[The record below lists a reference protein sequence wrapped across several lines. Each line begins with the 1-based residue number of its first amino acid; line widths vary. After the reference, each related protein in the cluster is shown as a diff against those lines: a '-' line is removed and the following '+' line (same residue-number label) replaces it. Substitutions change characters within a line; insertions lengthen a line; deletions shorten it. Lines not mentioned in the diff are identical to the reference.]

1 MEEIDLHKIEEQVLQ
16 LGIWKSLEELE
27 DSISIDELH
36 RFYITKQR
44 EDYEQKRFM
53 AAMQGVKMEEF
64 IDPDEA
70 AEKKDFESIKK
81 RAEIKRRLIMQGKD
95 PNDYANIEEME
106 ADSDL
111 AGLEEAGFGV
121 EWE

>member
-1 MEEIDLHKIEEQVLQ
+1 MEELDLTKIEEYVLQ

-36 RFYITKQR
+36 RFYIVKQR
-44 EDYEQKRFM
+44 EDYEQKRFL
-53 AAMQGVKMEEF
+53 AAIQGVKMDEYQ
-64 IDPDEA
+64 DPDEVS
-70 AEKKDFESIKK
+70 EKSDFEAVKK
-81 RAEIKRRLIMQGKD
+81 RADIKRKLILQGKD

-106 ADSDL
+106 SLSDL
-111 AGLEEAGFGV
+111 EGLEEAGFGV